1 MDQNQMF
8 KQMIDFNKTTFD
20 NSLNAIGMLQE
31 QTEKVFKSM
40 LDQATWL
47 PKEGKKAIDD
57 WMAAY
62 KNGFEKFKKNAD
74 DNFKKVEDYFAS
86 IKK

>member
-1 MDQNQMF
+1 
-8 KQMIDFNKTTFD
+8 MIEFNKTTFD
-20 NSLNAIGMLQE
+20 NSLNAIGTLQA

-57 WMAAY
+57 WMATY
-62 KNGFEKFKKNAD
+62 KNGFDTFKKSVD
-74 DNFKKVEDYFAS
+74 DNFKKVEAYLKS
-86 IKK
+86 TQK